1 MPQQQ
6 HRLARRRNNNVET
19 PLVSVVIPVYNTE
32 RYVAATLESVLAQSY
47 RNLEI
52 IVVIDGS
59 TDSSHDTCRTF
70 EDPRIRYVVQENQ
83 GLAAARNSG
92 IRESRGKH
100 IAFLDSDDTWYPE
113 KVARHVESLENDP
126 DLGLSYSY
134 SALIDSTGE
143 KFGNYQK
150 SGTDP
155 TSFYDCYVKN
165 TIGNGSNAVLRRE
178 VFSGRPDDPGAF
190 PPLDGFVRSLRR
202 AEDYELWS
210 RICATTRW
218 RIACVPEPLVNY
230 RVNPEGL
237 SANVKAQQAYHF
249 LAMAMVA
256 ELTPDAA
263 EHLRRRA
270 VAHVY
275 WHQARI
281 LAGGKQALPARH
293 AVRKALQYEW
303 RTLDGNH
310 LMICLAVTAS
320 LVLPRQLYYGLYRS
334 AGRMLGRFQK
344 LSMKLAGGTISGQQR
359 GGKQRPA
366 AELVRKPRVY
376 VRRRAM
382 PNLFFLCHKHRFMY
396 LAISKNASSS
406 MKQLMYKEETGKN
419 WEKPSHPQ
427 QSVHRYWGWK
437 PSPGMAVNHKDLEG
451 LSEYPDYLKFT
462 VYRDPVSR
470 FLSCYHNKVLY
481 GDARH
486 PFYSGKRLEGMGLDQ
501 FIRVA
506 ESVLKIGNPLH
517 IDEHLR
523 PQAWCY
529 DAEDVD
535 FIVPIEHLDDFLQA
549 KFGLARPARFNR
561 TTLPRLQATEEQQH
575 RVRELYRCD
584 YGIVPNWSPQA
595 PGDDE
600 TE

>member
-1 MPQQQ
+1 M
-6 HRLARRRNNNVET
+6 ET

-59 TDSSHDTCRTF
+59 TDSSHDICRTF
-70 EDPRIRYVVQENQ
+70 EDARIRYVVQENQ

-92 IRESRGKH
+92 IREARGKY
-100 IAFLDSDDTWYPE
+100 ITFLDSDDTWYPE
-113 KVARHVESLENDP
+113 KVARHVEALEKDP
-126 DLGLSYSY
+126 ELGLSYSY
-134 SALIDSTGE
+134 SALIDATG
-143 KFGNYQK
+143 KKSGMYQK

-178 VFSGRPDDPGAF
+178 VFSGRPDDPGSF

-237 SANVKAQQAYHF
+237 SANVNAQQKYHCI
-249 LAMAMVA
+249 AMAMVA
-256 ELTPDAA
+256 ELTPDTA

-270 VAHVY
+270 VAHIY

-281 LAGGKQALPARH
+281 LAGGKQALSASH
-293 AVRKALQYEW
+293 AVHMALKYEW

-320 LVLPRQLYYGLYRS
+320 LVLPRRPYFALYRS

-344 LSMKLAGGTISGQQR
+344 LSMNLAGGTISGRQR

-366 AELVRKPRVY
+366 AELVRKPRTY
-376 VRRRAM
+376 VRRKAM
-382 PNLFFLCHKHRFMY
+382 PNLFLLCHKQRFMY
-396 LAISKNASSS
+396 LAIAKNASSS
-406 MKQLMYKEETGKN
+406 IKQLMYQEETGKN
-419 WEKPSHPQ
+419 WDKPSRPQ
-427 QSVHRYWGWK
+427 GGAHSFWGWR
-437 PSPGMAVNHKDLEG
+437 PSPGLAIDHKDLEG
-451 LSEYPDYLKFT
+451 LSKYPDYLKFT

-470 FLSCYHNKVLY
+470 FLSCYHNCVLHNK
-481 GDARH
+481 GVH
-486 PFYSGKRLEGMGLDQ
+486 PFYCGKRLQGMGLDQ
-501 FIRVA
+501 FIRVT
-506 ESVLKIGNPLH
+506 ESVLKIENPLH

-549 KFGLARPARFNR
+549 KFGLARRVHANQNPW
-561 TTLPRLQATEEQQH
+561 LPRLPVTEEQQH
-575 RVRELYRCD
+575 RIRELYRCD
-584 YGIVPNWSPQA
+584 SGIVPNWSPQT